1 MNSSGIVVFIK
12 RLLSFVSDYRTT
24 RFYSILINQENSVAG
39 FFKRR
44 KFEMRLFLFYD
55 YHLQLL
61 ELFRDRKLHD
71 VLSANA
77 RILDKMCRKYM
88 IHGSSGDER
97 FHILRSTYLF
107 VRDNFSSDLIRAIF
121 LNRGFPLCRIT
132 LPIQQQ
138 VIVAQLTSSPRFE
151 KEGELTLG
159 LYQDDGRR
167 LYSVTFSIRNQGD
180 LPEVIIG
187 CILGPD
193 KVLGAEDADVQLVRD
208 LTKEMHGER
217 PKSLVLFLL
226 QVFCRHFE
234 ITRLCAVTLD
244 SHIYGGDPSR
254 RSRISSDYDE
264 FWEELRGER
273 TGDGFFSLPLQQHR
287 RTREEIPSKKRAA
300 YARRYALLDDLEE
313 QMNYALRVTAESGGI
328 PPQRR

>member
-1 MNSSGIVVFIK
+1 MFIK
-12 RLLSFVSDYRTT
+12 RVFLFASDYKTT
-24 RFYSILINQENSVAG
+24 RFYSRLINPKNSVSA

-44 KFEMRLFLFYD
+44 KFEMRLFLYYD

-61 ELFRDRKLHD
+61 ELFRDSKLRD
-71 VLSANA
+71 VLSSNV

-88 IHGSSGDER
+88 IHGCTADER
-97 FHILRSTYLF
+97 FHILQSTYLF
-107 VRDNFSSDLIRAIF
+107 VRDNFNSDMIRSIF
-121 LNRGFPLCRIT
+121 LNRGLPLCRIT
-132 LPIQQQ
+132 LPILQQ
-138 VIVAQLTSSPRFE
+138 VITARLVSSPRFE

-159 LYQDDGRR
+159 LFQEDGRR
-167 LYSVTFSIRNQGD
+167 LYSVTFSIRVQGD

-193 KVLGAEDADVQLVRD
+193 KVSGNEESDVQLVRD

-244 SHIYGGDPSR
+244 LHIFGGDPSR

-264 FWEELRGER
+264 FWEELGGER

-313 QMNYALRVTAESGGI
+313 QMNCSLQETNTSVEAGGI
-328 PPQRR
+328 PLRRL